1 MDSVWMDLLNSDWH
15 DYRGSGRS
23 EDRLESPD
31 WLRGFLT
38 RWEGAF
44 RKIPIREIR
53 LALRELRSLIQQMV
67 NSVVAGHPISE
78 NDMESLNSILAAA
91 PVVRHLVK
99 DQNKCLLTLV
109 PTVRN
114 LDSVLAEIALS
125 FAETI
130 AHGDPARIKIC
141 ENSDCRWVFY
151 DRSRN
156 RTRIWCEDSACG
168 NLMKVRRFRARQKR
182 KSRARSI

>member
-1 MDSVWMDLLNSDWH
+1 MEPAWMELLNSDWH

-23 EDRLESPD
+23 EDRLENPD

-38 RWEGAF
+38 RWEGAL
-44 RKIPIREIR
+44 RKTPIRSIR
-53 LALRELRSLIQQMV
+53 LGLQELRALIRQMV
-67 NSVVAGHPISE
+67 NSIVAGHSISRK
-78 NDMESLNSILAAA
+78 DMESLNFVLAAA
-91 PVVRHLVK
+91 PAVRHLEK
-99 DQNKCLLTLV
+99 DKNKYLLTLV

-114 LDSVLAEIALS
+114 LDGVLAEIALS

-141 ENSDCRWVFY
+141 ENSDCNWIFY

-156 RTRIWCEDSACG
+156 RTRRWCEDSGCG
-168 NLMKVRRFRARQKR
+168 NLMKVRRFRARQKK
-182 KSRARSI
+182 KSGARSI